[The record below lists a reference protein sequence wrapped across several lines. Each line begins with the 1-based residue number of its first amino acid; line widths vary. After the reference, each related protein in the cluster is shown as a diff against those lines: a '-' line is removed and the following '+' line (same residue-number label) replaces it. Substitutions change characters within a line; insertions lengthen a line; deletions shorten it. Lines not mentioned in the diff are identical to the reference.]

1 MVRRIE
7 HRAVI
12 EADRVGRIRHSAI
25 AEDPQEVVAGGQVG
39 ETQPLA
45 VGRPEDAAGRVEYLH
60 VDVAEGVLER
70 HHHVAR
76 RGPRGEQREGIEVDA
91 VRVSVSPATS
101 LAATIW
107 PSRVA
112 RARVLLTSNRS
123 AAIGARAFAAR
134 TFEVSV

>member
-1 MVRRIE
+1 MRRIE

>member
-1 MVRRIE
+1 VRRIE

>member
-1 MVRRIE
+1 MRRIE

-12 EADRVGRIRHSAI
+12 EADRVRRIRHSPI

>member
-1 MVRRIE
+1 MRRIE

-123 AAIGARAFAAR
+123 AAIGARVLAAR

>member
-1 MVRRIE
+1 
-7 HRAVI
+7 
-12 EADRVGRIRHSAI
+12 
-25 AEDPQEVVAGGQVG
+25 
-39 ETQPLA
+39 
-45 VGRPEDAAGRVEYLH
+45 
-60 VDVAEGVLER
+60 
-70 HHHVAR
+70 
-76 RGPRGEQREGIEVDA
+76 